1 MKALK
6 IGALVMSALLL
17 VMVLMMAYLFMTA
30 EVTAQVVS
38 SVGVSAAEQEGY
50 FTALKTSVDEDTFIG
65 TLYQK
70 PTQWKDASEY
80 VYLQFS
86 VNVHNGCLVPID
98 MIEVQVVPEPT
109 DIAQLGDLTVRSL
122 GAKSQG
128 DISATILVPKDSHTV
143 RELVV
148 TYYVWGVSFSLK
160 EIYSGS

>member
-30 EVTAQVVS
+30 EVTAQVAS

-50 FTALKTSVDEDTFIG
+50 FTALKTSVG

-98 MIEVQVVPEPT
+98 MIEIQVVPQPT
-109 DIAQLGDLTVRSL
+109 DILQLRDQQVYSL
-122 GAKSQG
+122 NPKSDG
-128 DISATILVPKDSHTV
+128 VFNAAILAPKDTHPV
-143 RELVV
+143 RELIV
-148 TYYVWGVSFSLK
+148 TYYVWGVSFQVKTLS
-160 EIYSGS
+160 S

>member
-50 FTALKTSVDEDTFIG
+50 FSALKTSVDEDTFIG

-98 MIEVQVVPEPT
+98 MIEIQVVPQPT
-109 DIAQLGDLTVRSL
+109 DILQLRDQQVYSL
-122 GAKSQG
+122 NPKSDG
-128 DISATILVPKDSHTV
+128 VFNAAILAPKDTHPV
-143 RELVV
+143 RELIV
-148 TYYVWGVSFSLK
+148 TYYVWSVSFQVKTLS
-160 EIYSGS
+160 S